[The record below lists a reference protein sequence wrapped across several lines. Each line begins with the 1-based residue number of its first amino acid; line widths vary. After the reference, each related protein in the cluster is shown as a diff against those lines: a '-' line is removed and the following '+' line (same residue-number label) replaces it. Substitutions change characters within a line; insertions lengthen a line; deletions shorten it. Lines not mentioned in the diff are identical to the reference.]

1 MSSTK
6 HVPQRTCVGC
16 RTTSAKREFMRIVR
30 TPEGA
35 VEIDPSGKRN
45 GRGAYLCA
53 DRACWEE
60 ALRKDRLARAL
71 RTSLAPS
78 VREELLRHAEQFEP
92 APTGVGSSQ

>member
-1 MSSTK
+1 MSSPK
-6 HVPQRTCVGC
+6 NVPQRTCVGC
-16 RTTSAKREFMRIVR
+16 RTTRAKREFTRIVR
-30 TPEGA
+30 TPEGG

-53 DRACWEE
+53 DRACWQE

-71 RTSLAPS
+71 CTSVAPS

-92 APTGVGSSQ
+92 ATTVAGS